1 MKQIFKI
8 QKPITKQPIKRK
20 YIQESDDE
28 DMINNTPVYIKYDL
42 TPIPNKI
49 KFLQF
54 LNMKSFSNVFDYDDN
69 VHYVFKNF
77 NLPTYTFPS
86 IYPKLVGFDN
96 IDMKRLL
103 PIHYKECFFNIMRQ
117 YKNMQEFNYNKTCS
131 YITLFPLFLDLNVLR
146 YFINSYNQEGRKGCF
161 ARFDYVLENFK
172 NNCKKILSLEL
183 YKEIEECLKVKEV
196 KESSWGEKYNVY
208 VGLKGTSIVKIL
220 NYIGLDMAAWE
231 RSNLNPSLFKFKVY
245 SNNNYPLYL
254 CDFRTTHMEVNCRFD
269 LPFFQE
275 YADDIDSIIDEY
287 IPYVNCPNELPP
299 EYSPFTHQFVIKEK
313 KRNRD
318 NHQKEV
324 EYEEPVQSYYE
335 HMKNQGLLDLP
346 HVQHILNIQ
355 RDKEWMEYGKDGV
368 NINEEFSMERRFN
381 PPRSKRGRRVPVRPI
396 MRRMRRRLRRNNR
409 KLKRTFR
416 KKIQNINQK
425 LMKIDNK
432 ISDKSVLYTKPSEFR
447 LSNAQNLYKTYG
459 KGVYNYLLSLIKPE
473 LSVSGKFIAKQP
485 AFINIPTSNVCFKEQ
500 INIKID
506 SMNSFYMFWVPNFLS
521 TEYSLQNHLADVANY
536 DKTYR
541 YYSHLYYTDGGN
553 TFNNWFL
560 HTSYLPKINL
570 SKYRL
575 VSSKCVMQYNG
586 TIMNQQG
593 QFHSCAIYNDLPVFI
608 GRGVSQREEVAMSK
622 TNLVSLMGDD
632 FNLPEFCDIELVR
645 NGLWNKY
652 INITTNSKS
661 LENIALPTDPTDHTF
676 YPMSHYYAKE
686 PPKITESEASAI
698 DTYLSYAKSSDGG
711 HLSYLY
717 TCQNMSES
725 NGYITVIIFYNFE
738 IIPDQSTAPF
748 LRSKKSDEE
757 NKIYNIVKNSG
768 VLEKLQEIVSNKPKI
783 NIDKET
789 LTSMVKEAILQGMN

>member
-1 MKQIFKI
+1 
-8 QKPITKQPIKRK
+8 
-20 YIQESDDE
+20 
-28 DMINNTPVYIKYDL
+28 
-42 TPIPNKI
+42 
-49 KFLQF
+49 
-54 LNMKSFSNVFDYDDN
+54 VFDYDDMTHN
-69 VHYVFKNF
+69 VFKNF
-77 NLPTYTFPS
+77 NLDTFTFPN
-86 IYPKLVGFDN
+86 IYPKLIGLSN
-96 IDMKRLL
+96 INMKRLL
-103 PIHYKECFFNIMRQ
+103 PIHYKSCYFNIMRQ
-117 YKNMQEFNYNKTCS
+117 YKNIQEFNYNKTCS
-131 YITLFPLFLDLNVLR
+131 YITLFPLFLDLNMFR
-146 YFINSYNQEGRKGCF
+146 YFINSFNQQGRKGCF
-161 ARFDYVLENFK
+161 KRFDTLLDNFK
-172 NNCKKILSLEL
+172 QNCKQTLSQEL
-183 YKEIEECLKVKEV
+183 YKEIEDCLKVKSIE
-196 KESSWGEKYNVY
+196 ESSWGEKYNVY
-208 VGLKGTSIVKIL
+208 VGLKGTTIVKIL

-231 RSNLNPSLFKFKVY
+231 RSKFDPSRFKFKVY
-245 SNNNYPLYL
+245 SSFNYPLYL

-275 YADDIDSIIDEY
+275 YADEFDTLVEEY
-287 IPYVNCPNELPP
+287 VLYVNNPNELPP
-299 EYSPFTHQFVIKEK
+299 EYAPFKHEFIIKEK
-313 KRNRD
+313 KRERED
-318 NHQKEV
+318 NIKSQICNAPV
-324 EYEEPVQSYYE
+324 ETYYE
-335 HMKNQGLLDLP
+335 CMKNQGILDMP
-346 HVQHILNIQ
+346 HVQHILTKQ
-355 RDKEWMEYGKDGV
+355 REKEWEEYGKDGV
-368 NINEEFSMERRFN
+368 NINEEFCMERKWN
-381 PPRSKRGRRVPVRPI
+381 KPTVNRGRRIAVRPI
-396 MRRMRRRLRRNNR
+396 MRKMRRRLRRNN
-409 KLKRTFR
+409 KNIKRTFK
-416 KKIQNINQK
+416 KKINNINQK
-425 LMKIDNK
+425 LFQIDKK
-432 ISDKSVLYTKPSEFR
+432 ISDKTAIYTRPSNFK
-447 LSNAQNLYKTYG
+447 LSNVQSLYNTYG

-521 TEYSLQNHLADVANY
+521 TEYSLQNHLADVTSY

-553 TFNNWFL
+553 AFNNWFL

-622 TNLVSLMGDD
+622 TNLTALMGDD
-632 FNLPEFCDIELVR
+632 FNLPDFCDIELVR

-676 YPMSHYYAKE
+676 FPMSHYYAKE
-686 PPKITESEASAI
+686 PPKISEGEVNNI
-698 DTYLSYAKSSDGG
+698 DTYLSYAKSTDGG

-717 TCQNMSES
+717 TCQNMSDT
-725 NGYITVIIFYNFE
+725 NGYITVIIYYNFE

-748 LRSKKSDEE
+748 LRSKKTEEE

-783 NIDKET
+783 NIDKDS
-789 LTSMVKEAILQGMN
+789 LTKLVKEAIVQGLN